1 MTYYY
6 NKKHKSYYY
15 YKKQVNLTNE
25 NEIILELLTDYDSKL
40 IFLKKLYLIQKIKK
54 LNNI

>member
-6 NKKHKSYYY
+6 NKKHKSVYY

>member
-1 MTYYY
+1 MKYYY

-15 YKKQVNLTNE
+15 YKKQVDLSE
-25 NEIILELLTDYDSKL
+25 EDEIILELLTDYDSKL